1 LAWQEE
7 EKQRRM
13 EQVLQVAMQ
22 ELAKQGY
29 EDTSMELLA
38 EKSGFT
44 RKTLYNYFGSKEEI
58 VLQLLCRSLTSVVQ
72 RFEAKADLPLLGG
85 DILREFGVA
94 FEEFSREEPELFM
107 MQTLPI
113 PMETSVEDFPSGKCF
128 LQARDQIRQVMMAA
142 IKKGQA
148 DGSVRQELDPMMATL
163 YMSMM
168 STQFILSVNSIPE
181 AKFQQIGVNKA
192 AFYDFILDMIGYSL
206 SPQAGGEK
214 SEGCGKK

>member
-94 FEEFSREEPELFM
+94 FEEFSREEPEL
-107 MQTLPI
+107 L
-113 PMETSVEDFPSGKCF
+113 
-128 LQARDQIRQVMMAA
+128 
-142 IKKGQA
+142 
-148 DGSVRQELDPMMATL
+148 
-163 YMSMM
+163 
-168 STQFILSVNSIPE
+168 
-181 AKFQQIGVNKA
+181 
-192 AFYDFILDMIGYSL
+192 
-206 SPQAGGEK
+206 
-214 SEGCGKK
+214 

>member
-1 LAWQEE
+1 
-7 EKQRRM
+7 
-13 EQVLQVAMQ
+13 
-22 ELAKQGY
+22 
-29 EDTSMELLA
+29 
-38 EKSGFT
+38 
-44 RKTLYNYFGSKEEI
+44 
-58 VLQLLCRSLTSVVQ
+58 
-72 RFEAKADLPLLGG
+72 
-85 DILREFGVA
+85 
-94 FEEFSREEPELFM
+94 
-107 MQTLPI
+107 
-113 PMETSVEDFPSGKCF
+113 
-128 LQARDQIRQVMMAA
+128 MMAA